1 VKQPRVDIIGT
12 CPSTA
17 RREASVSIIPV
28 LCVAIMETQSYAG
41 LSHTLQTV
49 AIATLIFAVCA
60 FIPKLDYRLKLAK
73 LPLFGASSS
82 GEKQRQIFIKSAREI
97 YNDGYKKVCRFRAS
111 TSDDIDESIVQ
122 KLCLPRCLV

>member
-1 VKQPRVDIIGT
+1 
-12 CPSTA
+12 
-17 RREASVSIIPV
+17 
-28 LCVAIMETQSYAG
+28 METQSYAG
-41 LSHTLQTV
+41 LAHTLQTV

-82 GEKQRQIFIKSAREI
+82 GEKQRQIFIKSARDI
-97 YNDGYKKVCRFRAS
+97 YNDGYKKVCTSRAS
-111 TSDDIDESIVQ
+111 TRVDINESIVQ